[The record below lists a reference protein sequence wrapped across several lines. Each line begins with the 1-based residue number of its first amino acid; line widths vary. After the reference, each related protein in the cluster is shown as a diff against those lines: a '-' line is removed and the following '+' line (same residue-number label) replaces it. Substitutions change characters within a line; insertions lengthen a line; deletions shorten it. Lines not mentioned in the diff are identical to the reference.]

1 MNTDKINA
9 LFTRESLLTL
19 QGAALAAMII
29 PNVLTYLIGATF
41 LPYEKWLGFGIAMAF
56 AIYIATRS
64 KEKGILKWVIAV
76 LNGFLIFSASAG
88 LTDMLGGV
96 RTADVSPISPAGIP
110 FFHSWFQ

>member
-1 MNTDKINA
+1 MNTDKFNP
-9 LFTRESLLTL
+9 LFSRESLLTL

-29 PNVLTYLIGATF
+29 PNVLTYLIGAAF
-41 LPYEKWLGFGIAMAF
+41 LPYEKWLGFGIAMTI

-64 KEKGILKWVIAV
+64 RDKGTLRWVIAV

-88 LTDMLGGV
+88 LTDMLGGA
-96 RTADVSPISPAGIP
+96 RPADVSPTSPAGIP